1 MNTNILEIKN
11 LNVVYQTKKKF
22 LGNQQTVH
30 AVNNV
35 SLDVHRGEILAIAGE
50 SGCGKST
57 LAKAVMKLVDT
68 KSGEILFKEK
78 NIITLKKR
86 EDLKNFYQ
94 NMQIIF
100 QNPYSSLN
108 PKMKIGQILKEPLE
122 INTNLKKEEIK
133 KIIEDKIQKVGLD
146 KNCLNLYPHEFSG
159 GQRQRIAIARSL
171 ILEPEFII
179 ADEPV
184 SALDVSIQAQI
195 INLLKQLKEDFNL
208 TFLFISHD
216 LSVIKYLSDRIAIM
230 YLGEIV
236 EIGKTEE
243 IFNYPKHPY
252 TKALLS
258 SVPKLTPNQKK
269 EQIKLHGELPSPENL
284 PSGCKFHT
292 RCPFVMETCKLNP
305 PFDVEFSQTHKC
317 KCFLYN

>member
-1 MNTNILEIKN
+1 MNLLEIKN
-11 LNVVYQTKKKF
+11 LNVTYQTKKGLIGKI
-22 LGNQQTVH
+22 QTVH

-35 SLDVHRGEILAIAGE
+35 SLDIQKGEILAIAGE

-57 LAKAVMKLVDT
+57 LAKAIMKLVQSD
-68 KSGEILFKEK
+68 SGEILLNGENVLNLKHNK
-78 NIITLKKR
+78 DLKK
-86 EDLKNFYQ
+86 FYQ
-94 NMQIIF
+94 KVQMIF

-108 PKMKIGQILKEPLE
+108 PKMKIGEILKEPLI
-122 INTNLKKEEIK
+122 INTNLKKEEIT
-133 KIIEDKIQKVGLD
+133 KIVEEKIEKVGLD
-146 KNCLNLYPHEFSG
+146 KSALNLYPHEFSG

-171 ILEPEFII
+171 ILNPEFII

-195 INLLKQLKEDFNL
+195 INLLKQLKEDFSL

-230 YLGEIV
+230 YLGEVV

-243 IFNYPKHPY
+243 IFKNPKHPY

-258 SVPKLTPNQKK
+258 SVPELNPQDEK
-269 EQIKLHGELPSPENL
+269 ERIHLQGELPSPENL
-284 PSGCKFHT
+284 PTGCKFHT
-292 RCPFVMETCKLNP
+292 RCPYVMEICKTSTP
-305 PFDVEFSQTHKC
+305 QVKEFSDTHNC